1 MPLTSSLENDL
12 KAVFSL
18 RQARERVR
26 WKGIYKRRRA
36 FFLEQRRLLLF
47 RSEK

>member
-1 MPLTSSLENDL
+1 MPLTSSLENVL

-26 WKGIYKRRRA
+26 WKGIYKRRRFLGAASSFA
-36 FFLEQRRLLLF
+36 FSQ
-47 RSEK
+47 